1 MAGGDIHQR
10 TYRTLAKVIE
20 TMNCGLVG
28 RDCKGTIV
36 FVNERLLEWLS
47 YSREEVEGQH
57 LTKLL
62 PPELH
67 DLILAEI
74 EATDHGDLRT
84 RLTML
89 QRKNS
94 ATFPVLI
101 IPQRFF
107 DTKGKLAGGFCV
119 VVDLGGVQTAKPA
132 GYRADGDVRATL
144 DRIALELQTIS
155 LAANLPSVP
164 AIAVQH
170 AELKTLSR
178 REKEV
183 LSHLVVAERVK
194 TIAERL
200 HVSEHTVRN
209 HLKSIYQKLDVR
221 SQSELIQ
228 LVRSL
233 GTQGLF

>member
-1 MAGGDIHQR
+1 MVAGADIHQR

-36 FVNERLLEWLS
+36 FVNERLLAWLS
-47 YSREEVEGQH
+47 YSREEVEGQCM
-57 LTKLL
+57 TKLV

-67 DLILAEI
+67 DVVLGEI
-74 EATDHGDLRT
+74 KATDQGDLRT

-89 QRKNS
+89 RRKDS
-94 ATFPVLI
+94 TTFPVLI

-107 DTKGKLAGGFCV
+107 DSNGKLAGGFAV
-119 VVDLGGVQTAKPA
+119 VVDLGAVQTAKPA

-164 AIAVQH
+164 AVALH
-170 AELKTLSR
+170 HPELKTVSR
-178 REKEV
+178 REKEI
-183 LSHLVVAERVK
+183 LSLLVVGDRVNS
-194 TIAERL
+194 IAKLL

-209 HLKSIYQKLDVR
+209 HLKSIYQKLDVH
-221 SQSELIQ
+221 SQSGLIQ
-228 LVRSL
+228 LIRSL
-233 GTQGLF
+233 GT